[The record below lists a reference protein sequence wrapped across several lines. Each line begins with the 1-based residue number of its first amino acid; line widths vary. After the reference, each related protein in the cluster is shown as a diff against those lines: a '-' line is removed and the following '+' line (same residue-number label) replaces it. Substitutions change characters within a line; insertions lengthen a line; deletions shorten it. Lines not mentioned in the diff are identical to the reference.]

1 MFRLLW
7 ANNQPSHA
15 AFFGTPFVLNRLEYN
30 LGVVVSAF
38 GEISP
43 RIPTIL
49 FVRSLAFVA
58 SLSLFF
64 PSRLLIESFFLFF
77 FFFNSVRFVLSF
89 LHIRDSFVFSYLKKI
104 MFQLIFFL
112 FHSFMLCIEEIGQ
125 GDSIRCYLPH
135 FDLFLKNVAQC
146 CCWLNPAPCLVLI
159 SGGDCSRHRL
169 AYVQQYTR
177 TGIAL

>member
-1 MFRLLW
+1 
-7 ANNQPSHA
+7 
-15 AFFGTPFVLNRLEYN
+15 

-64 PSRLLIESFFLFF
+64 ASRLLLEFFFLLYFF
-77 FFFNSVRFVLSF
+77 LNSLRFVLSF
-89 LHIRDSFVFSYLKKI
+89 LHIRVSFVFSYFKI

-112 FHSFMLCIEEIGQ
+112 FHSFMLYIEEIGQ
-125 GDSIRCYLPH
+125 SDSILCYLPH
-135 FDLFLKNVAQC
+135 FDLFFKKKCGAMVLLVESGSLFGPDLLGGLLSSSIGLRATVCTDRYRIIIPNGRPHLLS
-146 CCWLNPAPCLVLI
+146 WLPF
-159 SGGDCSRHRL
+159 
-169 AYVQQYTR
+169 
-177 TGIAL
+177 